1 MLTKPLM
8 KPFTKPLVEKRG
20 QTALS
25 TMRPFEGRTNC
36 KRDRVVS
43 PLFLLT
49 VAVLFAAGSAL
60 YAQPPAAPTTPPP
73 PATEAT
79 VLKRS
84 YNSIKTNLTKAAD
97 RMPEDQYGFQA
108 SPDIRTFGALI
119 GHIADVQAGTCARVA
134 GSTAPPSAA
143 KMTAKA
149 DLVGALK
156 ASFDVCDGV
165 FNALSDDDA
174 GKMVPSGRGG
184 ATSSKFATL
193 WGLIIGHSNEE
204 YGYLSV
210 YMRLKGIV
218 PPSTQP

>member
-1 MLTKPLM
+1 VNVSMLTKPL
-8 KPFTKPLVEKRG
+8 T
-20 QTALS
+20 
-25 TMRPFEGRTNC
+25 
-36 KRDRVVS
+36 
-43 PLFLLT
+43 T
-49 VAVLFAAGSAL
+49 VVLFAAGCAL
-60 YAQPPAAPTTPPP
+60 YAQPPAGPTTPPP

-97 RMPEDQYGFQA
+97 RMPENQYDFKA
-108 SPDIRTFGALI
+108 SPDIRTYGALI
-119 GHIADVQAGTCARVA
+119 AHIADVQAQTCARVA
-134 GSTAPPSAA
+134 GSPAPPSAA

-149 DLVGALK
+149 DLVAALK

-165 FNALSDDDA
+165 FNSLTDADA
-174 GKMVPSGRGG
+174 GKMVAAGRGQ
-184 ATSSKFATL
+184 SSEFATL

>member
-1 MLTKPLM
+1 MKSRRKTVNRVCMLT
-8 KPFTKPLVEKRG
+8 
-20 QTALS
+20 TA
-25 TMRPFEGRTNC
+25 
-36 KRDRVVS
+36 
-43 PLFLLT
+43 
-49 VAVLFAAGSAL
+49 AVFAAGSAL

-119 GHIADVQAGTCARVA
+119 GHIADVQGGTCARVA
-134 GSTAPPSAA
+134 GSPAPPSAG

-149 DLVGALK
+149 DLVAALK
-156 ASFDVCDGV
+156 ASFDVCDTV
-165 FNALSDDDA
+165 FNGLTDADA

-184 ATSSKFATL
+184 ATSSEFATL

>member
-1 MLTKPLM
+1 VNRVCMLT
-8 KPFTKPLVEKRG
+8 T
-20 QTALS
+20 TAV
-25 TMRPFEGRTNC
+25 M
-36 KRDRVVS
+36 
-43 PLFLLT
+43 
-49 VAVLFAAGSAL
+49 FAAGSAL

-73 PATEAT
+73 PTTEAT
-79 VLKRS
+79 ALKRS

-97 RMPEDQYGFQA
+97 RMPENLYGFQA

-119 GHIADVQAGTCARVA
+119 AHIADVQGGTCSRITGAI
-134 GSTAPPSAA
+134 APPSAG

-149 DLVGALK
+149 DLVAALK
-156 ASFDVCDGV
+156 TSFDICDGV
-165 FNALSDDDA
+165 FNGLTDA
-174 GKMVPSGRGG
+174 DAAKMVPSGRGG
-184 ATSSKFATL
+184 ATSSEFATL

>member
-1 MLTKPLM
+1 MRLT
-8 KPFTKPLVEKRG
+8 
-20 QTALS
+20 TA
-25 TMRPFEGRTNC
+25 
-36 KRDRVVS
+36 
-43 PLFLLT
+43 
-49 VAVLFAAGSAL
+49 ALFAAGSAL
-60 YAQPPAAPTTPPP
+60 YAQPPAAAPAPT
-73 PATEAT
+73 TEAT

-84 YNSIKTNLTKAAD
+84 YTNIKNNITKAAE
-97 RMPEDQYGFQA
+97 RMPEDQYGFKA

-119 GHIADVQAGTCARVA
+119 AHIADVQAGTCARIA
-134 GSTAPPSAA
+134 GGTAPPSAGT
-143 KMTAKA
+143 MTAKA

-156 ASFDVCDGV
+156 ASYDLCDPI

-193 WGLIIGHSNEE
+193 WGLIIGHGNEE
-204 YGYLSV
+204 YGYLAV